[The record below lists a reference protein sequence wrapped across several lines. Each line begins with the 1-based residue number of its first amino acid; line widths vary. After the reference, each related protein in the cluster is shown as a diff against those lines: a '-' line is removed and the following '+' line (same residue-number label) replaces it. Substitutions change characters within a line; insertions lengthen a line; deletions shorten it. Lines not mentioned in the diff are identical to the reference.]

1 MTPRFNELTQLQVF
15 GARNMFDFFGPVTGL
30 MILPNVS
37 VITLGGSF
45 APVFPPVLSPTLSA
59 MYARFFFPL

>member
-1 MTPRFNELTQLQVF
+1 
-15 GARNMFDFFGPVTGL
+15 MFDFFGPVTGL